1 MEYFKD
7 EDGSKMNIPSNFN
20 HYATGNAHEI
30 IQKCYESS
38 KITFVEILKTYDWDK
53 NTGITNHLKKILEYA
68 TYPEKYLEGQVSI
81 TCILTDSEGGDDG
94 MKITMPG
101 PDHLW
106 DSIFHI
112 LYLVYY
118 AIKETKLYHLNYKTE
133 DKDNILEIILN
144 GYDEITI
151 CGLASGIR
159 GELPYG
165 AIREE
170 LNDMLHRRDKDKKDP
185 ISYQRKD
192 EYKGEWTTE
201 ILNKARH
208 RMVVIIKKY
217 PEFRELLDEK
227 EDMGRRYEIDLL
239 YQMNKM
245 LKKITSMNED
255 KLHKIEVEIHQAG
268 GTAQYIM
275 KNEIGYKI
283 DYWIKEAKSEL
294 FDELVDQKKDNG
306 WGVTWKQR
314 RLLGVDKLNKKCEE
328 RTLEKIR
335 FYHEEEKRRLRMI
348 PKLKIHHPG
357 LETAPEPELWFNEA
371 THKDGLGDALERIQ
385 LEQVLAATERSGD
398 PDGA

>member
-1 MEYFKD
+1 MDECLRFIMEYFKD

-20 HYATGNAHEI
+20 HYAAGNAHKI
-30 IQKCYESS
+30 IQECYESS
-38 KITFVEILKTYDWDK
+38 KITFEEILKTYEWDK
-53 NTGITNHLKKILEYA
+53 STGITNHLKKILEYA

-94 MKITMPG
+94 MKIMIPG

-106 DSIFHI
+106 DSMFHI

-118 AIKETKLYHLNYKTE
+118 AIKETKLYHLNYKET
-133 DKDNILEIILN
+133 DDILEIILN
-144 GYDEITI
+144 GYDKTKI

-159 GELPYG
+159 GQLPYG

-170 LNDMLHRRDKDKKDP
+170 LNDMVHCRDKKEP

-208 RMVVIIKKY
+208 RMVEIIKKY
-217 PEFRELLDEK
+217 PKLRELLDEK

-245 LKKITSMNED
+245 LEKITSMNED

-268 GTAQYIM
+268 GTAQYVM

-294 FDELVDQKKDNG
+294 FDELVDQKKENG

-335 FYHEEEKRRLRMI
+335 FYHEEEKRNIRMI
-348 PKLKIHHPG
+348 PNKLKIHQ
-357 LETAPEPELWFNEA
+357 PEPER
-371 THKDGLGDALERIQ
+371 LGDAFERIQ
-385 LEQVLAATERSGD
+385 LEQVLAATERSG
-398 PDGA
+398 GKVS